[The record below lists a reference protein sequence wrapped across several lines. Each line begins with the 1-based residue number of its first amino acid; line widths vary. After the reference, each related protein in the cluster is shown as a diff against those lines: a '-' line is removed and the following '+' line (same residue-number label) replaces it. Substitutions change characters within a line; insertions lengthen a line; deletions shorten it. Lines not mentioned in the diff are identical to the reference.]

1 MLKKIFKFVKGY
13 VIIEV
18 TGKNKERFI
27 NMCLNN
33 FLDISDVTPYG
44 DGLVMR
50 IDTAGFLSM
59 RRLVKKSGVRVR
71 ILKKCGVRYT
81 LRRYHRRYGFFAAGA
96 VVSVFLFLL
105 PQYVLRVEIDGAYNA
120 DESEIRAVLREH
132 GVYTGAKKSG
142 IDDLSEIKNAIVF
155 GIDGI
160 SWAWLYDEGARMR
173 LEIQESVPKPE
184 VRDKT
189 APTDVIAAYDGVV
202 TEADVYRGERRVSV
216 GSAVA
221 AGDTL
226 VSGKVAVFPEGAEE
240 KYIYV
245 HAAARIAANTVRIE
259 SGRFCGTE
267 MLRIATGRARTY
279 LTLHLFGRDIDLY
292 RGIGFEDCDLQKSRH
307 DLDIPIIGYSG
318 LSVTVTTARE
328 VKTVR
333 RELTDEETL
342 ERATEALEERI
353 CKKLGAGA
361 VRESEELAYDKN
373 GDTYNVELRMHLKEN
388 IGIEVPLK
396 DELPSFGSFQEM
408 PASHKRSDDI

>member
-1 MLKKIFKFVKGY
+1 MLKKIFKFLKGY

-44 DGLVMR
+44 GGLVLKT
-50 IDTAGFLSM
+50 DTAGFLSM

-71 ILKKCGVRYT
+71 ILKKCGAKYT
-81 LRRYHRRYGFFAAGA
+81 LRLYHRRYGFFAAGA
-96 VVSVFLFLL
+96 LVSVVLFML
-105 PQYVLRVEIDGAYNA
+105 PQYVLQVDIDGAYNA

-173 LEIQESVPKPE
+173 LEIQESVPKPK

-189 APTDVIAAYDGVV
+189 VPTNVIAAYDGIV
-202 TEADVYRGERRVSV
+202 TRADVYRGERRVST
-216 GSAVA
+216 GNTVA

-245 HAAARIAANTVRIE
+245 HSAAMIVADTVRME
-259 SGRFCGTE
+259 GGRFSGTE
-267 MLRIATGRARTY
+267 TLRITTGRARTY

-292 RGIGFEDCDLQKSRH
+292 RGFGFEDFDLQKSRH
-307 DLDIPIIGYSG
+307 DLDIPVIGYSG
-318 LSVTVTTARE
+318 LSFTVTTARE
-328 VKTVR
+328 VKTAVH
-333 RELTDEETL
+333 ELTDDEVL
-342 ERATEALEERI
+342 KRATEELEERI
-353 CKKLGAGA
+353 CRKLGTGA
-361 VRESEELAYDKN
+361 VRESEEIAYDKN

-388 IGIEVPLK
+388 IGIEVPLG
-396 DELPSFGSFQEM
+396 DELSG
-408 PASHKRSDDI
+408 